1 MRYPNDMV
9 APRRK
14 TGGLS
19 PRARVIII
27 SVVVALVVLA
37 LSARAIAGFYTDFLW
52 YDSVGSTD
60 VWRTRLLT
68 QFGLAGAFTLVFT
81 ALCAASLLITERVA
95 SLPSTGP
102 EDELLKRYRELF
114 GKRRRLIRLG
124 ISLAFGLVAGV
135 GASGQWDSWLLFRN
149 GGSFGV
155 KDPVHNTDVGFYVFK
170 LPFLQYLSDWL
181 FASLVIIAMVTAV
194 SHYLNG
200 GIRLQATGQRVSAQV
215 KAHLSVLMALI
226 ALVKAGDYLLA
237 RYQLLMSDRG
247 YVEGATYTDIRAAM
261 PALALLMLI
270 SVLSAVL
277 FIINIRRRGW
287 ALPIVAMSL
296 WLLVALAAGQL
307 YPWFIQTFQVAR
319 KESSREAPYITRNI
333 EATRVALGLDK
344 VVEKNFDYTKDPTD
358 AVVNDNAAT
367 ISNIRLLDP
376 AVITQTFQRLESQ
389 LPYFQF
395 SDIDVDRYPIG
406 VNNAPTQVVLAA
418 RDLNPDQIPQ
428 KSWENR
434 HLVYT
439 HGYGAA
445 LAPANEVT
453 DKGRPFFKVRGVP
466 VQVDPTVTERIKLDR
481 PEIYFGEGLDGPT
494 EDGYAIVGTSRPEQ
508 SGDAQT
514 TYVGK
519 GGVGIDGFV
528 RRAAFFLRFGDLET
542 LTSEFLTS
550 NSRVLYARDVRTR
563 AERVAP
569 FLKFDSDP
577 YPVISG
583 GRIKYVLDAYTSSAT
598 YPYAQQVDTS
608 VLTANSGLYG
618 TQLNYVRNSVKAV
631 VDAYD
636 GTVDLYLTDELYGA
650 KDPIIRGYASAFPK
664 LFKPFSEMD
673 PTIKDHLRYP
683 EDLFRIQTS
692 MWGRYHIDAAADFY
706 EQSDRWAV
714 AQDPGRDVSAA
725 SATAG
730 TRRERISPYYQ
741 LMRLPDATSQDFLL
755 FRPFVPYSDDD
766 KKQQLTSFMVGKS
779 DLSNYGQLELY
790 TMTKKTGA
798 DRQERNREV
807 DGPLI
812 VSGNILSDSVVS
824 KQISLLDSTGSR
836 LEFGNLLI
844 IPIGTSLLYV
854 RPYYVRAEGADGFPE
869 LRQVVATVGDK
880 IVAGASLAEALKGL
894 FPTAKIQ
901 TSEGVPEP
909 PTTTPGGTS
918 PTPPPADDPAALIAK
933 AVVLFDAADAALKTG
948 GTSSLADYQT
958 KVSQAQDLIRQ
969 ASTLLA
975 NGATFAAPSTTA
987 PATTIPGITAPRTTL
1002 PGTTLPGT
1010 TAPSTTVPGSTA
1022 SPPTT
1027 GP

>member
-1 MRYPNDMV
+1 MRYPDDMV
-9 APRRK
+9 APRRRN
-14 TGGLS
+14 GGLS

-27 SVVVALVVLA
+27 SVMVALLVLA

-52 YDSVGSTD
+52 YDSVGNTD
-60 VWRTRLLT
+60 IWRTRLLT
-68 QFGLAGAFTLVFT
+68 QFGLAGTFTLVFT
-81 ALCAASLLITERVA
+81 LLCAGSLLITERVA
-95 SLPSTGP
+95 SLPSSGP

-124 ISLAFGLVAGV
+124 TSLAFGLVAGV
-135 GASGQWDSWLLFRN
+135 GASGQWDSWLLYRN

-155 KDPVHNTDVGFYVFK
+155 KDPVHSADVGFYVFK
-170 LPFLQYLSDWL
+170 LPFLQYVSDWL
-181 FASLVIIAMVTAV
+181 FASLVIITLVTAT

-200 GIRLQATGQRVSAQV
+200 GIRLQSTGQRVSSQV

-270 SVLSAVL
+270 SVLCAVL

-287 ALPIVAMSL
+287 ALPIVAIGL
-296 WLLVALAAGQL
+296 WLLVALTAGQL

-344 VVEKNFDYTKDPTD
+344 VVEKNFDYTKDPSD
-358 AVVNDNAAT
+358 AVVSDNAAT
-367 ISNIRLLDP
+367 VSNIRLLDP
-376 AVITQTFQRLESQ
+376 AVITSTFQRLESQ

-406 VNNAPTQVVLAA
+406 ENNAPTQVVIAA

-453 DKGRPFFKVRGVP
+453 NKGRPVFKVRGVP
-466 VQVDPTVTERIKLDR
+466 VQVDPAISEKVKLDR

-514 TYVGK
+514 SYVGK
-519 GGVGIDGFV
+519 GGVPIDGFL

-550 NSRVLYARDVRTR
+550 SSRVLYARDVRTR

-569 FLKFDSDP
+569 FLKFDADP

-598 YPYAQQVDTS
+598 YPYAQQVDTT
-608 VLTANSGLYG
+608 VLDGKSGLYG
-618 TQLNYVRNSVKAV
+618 VPLNYVRNSVKAV

-636 GTVDLYLTDELYGA
+636 GTVDLYLTDELYGGQ
-650 KDPIIRGYASAFPK
+650 DPIIRGYAAAFPNM
-664 LFKPFSEMD
+664 FKPFSEMD
-673 PTIKDHLRYP
+673 PTVKDHLRYP

-714 AQDPGRDVSAA
+714 AQDPGRDINAA
-725 SATAG
+725 SSAQGA
-730 TRRERISPYYQ
+730 RRDRISPYYQ
-741 LMRLPDATSQDFLL
+741 LMRLPDAESQDFLL

-779 DLSNYGQLELY
+779 DQSNYGQLELY
-790 TMTKKTGA
+790 TMTKNAGA
-798 DRQERNREV
+798 DREERNREV

-880 IVAGASLAEALKGL
+880 IVAGDSLANALKQL
-894 FPTAKIQ
+894 FPTAQIK
-901 TSEGVPEP
+901 TGEGVPEP
-909 PTTTPGGTS
+909 PTTTPGET
-918 PTPPPADDPAALIAK
+918 PTPPTADDPTALLAR
-933 AVVLFDAADAALKTG
+933 AVALFDQADAALKAG
-948 GTSSLADYQT
+948 GSSSLADYQA
-958 KVSQAQDLIRQ
+958 KVSEAQDLIRQ
-969 ASTLLA
+969 ASDLIA
-975 NGATFAAPSTTA
+975 GGATFATPSTTT
-987 PATTIPGITAPRTTL
+987 PATTIPGIDPPATTGAPASTT
-1002 PGTTLPGT
+1002 PTTT
-1010 TAPSTTVPGSTA
+1010 IAPSTV
-1022 SPPTT
+1022 PPTSA